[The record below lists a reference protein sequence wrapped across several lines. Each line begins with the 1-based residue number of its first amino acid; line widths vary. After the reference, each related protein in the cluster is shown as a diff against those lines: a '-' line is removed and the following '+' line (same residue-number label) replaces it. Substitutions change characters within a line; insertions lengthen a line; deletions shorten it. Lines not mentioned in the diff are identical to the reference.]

1 VSHAIVQPV
10 LALML
15 LTFAV
20 WVTLFARRIA
30 WMVSR
35 NIDAQRLATPEQ
47 IASTLPESVNRAA
60 NNFRNLFELPVVF
73 YAICLLLLAT
83 QGSDAVYVNLA
94 WGYVALRV
102 AHSLIHCT
110 VNIVTLRFA
119 AFALSSI
126 VLWIMLARLVLEHF

>member
-1 VSHAIVQPV
+1 MSHALVQPV

-35 NIDAQRLATPEQ
+35 NIDAQRLATPGQ
-47 IASTLPESVNRAA
+47 IASTLPEAVNRAA
-60 NNFRNLFELPVVF
+60 NNFRNLFELPDVF

-83 QGSDAVYVNLA
+83 QRSDAVYVNLA

-102 AHSLIHCT
+102 AHSLIQCT
-110 VNIVTLRFA
+110 LNIVTLRFA

-126 VLWIMLARLVLEHF
+126 VLWIMLARLVLEYF

>member
-1 VSHAIVQPV
+1 VSHAIIQPV

-30 WMVSR
+30 WMVAR

-47 IASTLPESVNRAA
+47 IAATLPEAVNRAA

-73 YAICLLLLAT
+73 HAICLLLLTT
-83 QGSDAVYVNLA
+83 QTSDAVYVNLA
-94 WGYVALRV
+94 WSHVALRV

-110 VNIVTLRFA
+110 LNIVTLRFA

>member
-1 VSHAIVQPV
+1 MSHAIIQPV

-47 IASTLPESVNRAA
+47 IASTLPEAVNCAA

-83 QGSDAVYVNLA
+83 QTSDAVYVNLA
-94 WGYVALRV
+94 WGYFALSV

-119 AFALSSI
+119 AFALSCI
-126 VLWIMLARLVLEHF
+126 VLWVMLARLVLEYF

>member
-1 VSHAIVQPV
+1 MSHAIIQPV

-47 IASTLPESVNRAA
+47 IASTLPEAVNRAA

-73 YAICLLLLAT
+73 YAICLLLVAT
-83 QGSDAVYVNLA
+83 QTSDAVYVNLA

-126 VLWIMLARLVLEHF
+126 VLWVMLARLVLEHF

>member
-1 VSHAIVQPV
+1 MSHAIIQPV

-30 WMVSR
+30 WMVAR

-47 IASTLPESVNRAA
+47 IAATLPEAVNRAA

-73 YAICLLLLAT
+73 YAICLLLLTT
-83 QGSDAVYVNLA
+83 QTSDAVYVNLA
-94 WGYVALRV
+94 WSYVALRV

-110 VNIVTLRFA
+110 LNIVTLRFA